1 MHARSAPALLIAAA
15 LLAPPVAAARVVRL
29 LCRDGIPPPRLLCAE
44 GCPSRPVRCDVDDQC
59 NGVCTFAIRVCG
71 EVACVDR
78 IFAVPAGQRQK
89 IALATAL
96 GAKPTRFVLRC
107 LPHPPR
113 LPCPVSSSSTTT
125 TVATTSSTTLPGE
138 MCQTDADCNDG
149 NGCTHDACVNRT
161 CVHVCICLAA
171 NGVPACCPG
180 PAALCVRPCGSDAS
194 GACGGR
200 CPSGATCEPV
210 PGGTT
215 CGCVSGL
222 GGPCG
227 GNIFAPPPVCAT
239 GLVCQQSNPDATGV
253 CVATTTTTL
262 PCIPFFEPGCTL
274 TSVCCQPCGAG
285 IIEHC
290 AVCLQG
296 ECVGAP

>member
-1 MHARSAPALLIAAA
+1 MHARSAPALLIAA

-78 IFAVPAGQRQK
+78 IFAVPAGHRQK

-107 LPHPPR
+107 LSHPPR
-113 LPCPVSSSSTTT
+113 LPCPVSSSTTTT
-125 TVATTSSTTLPGE
+125 TVATTSSTTPPGE
-138 MCQTDADCNDG
+138 TCQTDADCNDG

-171 NGVPACCPG
+171 NGVPACAQDQP
-180 PAALCVRPCGSDAS
+180 PSAS
-194 GACGGR
+194 GRAGATLRGRVAGSVRRGRRVSPFRVGR
-200 CPSGATCEPV
+200 CAGASRGSEAPV
-210 PGGTT
+210 AETSSTRRACASPPRRP
-215 CGCVSGL
+215 
-222 GGPCG
+222 PCPAFRSL
-227 GNIFAPPPVCAT
+227 NR
-239 GLVCQQSNPDATGV
+239 DAR
-253 CVATTTTTL
+253 
-262 PCIPFFEPGCTL
+262 
-274 TSVCCQPCGAG
+274 
-285 IIEHC
+285 
-290 AVCLQG
+290 
-296 ECVGAP
+296 